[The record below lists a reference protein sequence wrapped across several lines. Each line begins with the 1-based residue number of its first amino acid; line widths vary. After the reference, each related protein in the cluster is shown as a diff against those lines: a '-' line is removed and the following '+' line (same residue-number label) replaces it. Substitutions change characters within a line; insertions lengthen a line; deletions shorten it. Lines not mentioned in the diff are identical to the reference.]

1 MTVGGFGPGLLE
13 SCMQKTQEEIDEMSP
28 AELRA
33 YREDQRRTVFG
44 HDSKTDR
51 KGHPIEQGIG
61 SPAHPTRNSI
71 DAYKHTQLVRM
82 SEPEPGFP
90 ENLKRME
97 DELAEF
103 EANRKVA

>member
-1 MTVGGFGPGLLE
+1 
-13 SCMQKTQEEIDEMSP
+13 MQKTQEEIDEMTP

-33 YREDQRRTVFG
+33 YRDELRRDVFG

-51 KGHPIEQGIG
+51 KGKPIEQGIG

-71 DAYKHTQLVRM
+71 EAYKQTQLVR
-82 SEPEPGFP
+82 SAKPEPGFE

-97 DELAEF
+97 AELAEF
-103 EANRKVA
+103 EANQRAA